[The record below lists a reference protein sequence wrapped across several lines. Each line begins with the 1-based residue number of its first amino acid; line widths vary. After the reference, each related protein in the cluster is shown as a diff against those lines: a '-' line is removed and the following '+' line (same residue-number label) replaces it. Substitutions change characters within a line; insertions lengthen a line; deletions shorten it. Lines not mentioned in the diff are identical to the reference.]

1 MGSKV
6 IQVSIVQLLLSVE
19 SLALY
24 VGVWNMVQSS
34 VQRCG
39 FKFDGRPMEGLGLV
53 LFYCIWLLSKVFVV
67 LTGT

>member
-1 MGSKV
+1 
-6 IQVSIVQLLLSVE
+6 
-19 SLALY
+19 
-24 VGVWNMVQSS
+24 MVQSS